1 MILVTKLDGNSVL
14 LNVDNVKYIE
24 DGADTI
30 VHHTNGDTLIVKE
43 KFEEMQSLILDY
55 QKKVFEK

>member
-43 KFEEMQSLILDY
+43 NIKDVEKLIVDY